1 MRAMAMAIRASVTV
15 SMAEETSGTFS
26 VIRRV
31 RRAVV
36 SASPGITTECAGS
49 SRTSSKVRAGGANLP
64 TSLMTPSG
72 GWLQVI
78 TQSRGAEA
86 PRWSAQPP

>member
-1 MRAMAMAIRASVTV
+1 MQHASPALRAMAIAIRASVTV

-31 RRAVV
+31 SRAVV
-36 SASPGITTECAGS
+36 SASPGITMECAGS

-64 TSLMTPSG
+64 TSLMTPSEG
-72 GWLQVI
+72 GCGTSPV
-78 TQSRGAEA
+78 
-86 PRWSAQPP
+86 